1 MNENQLG
8 VLLENILDKVGVIA
22 EGQRILE
29 KKFET
34 LAQSQQVLEKKFDTL
49 AEGQKTLE
57 NKIESL
63 TKSQKLLEN
72 KMDIRFNAVEQRL
85 YSVESDIKGLK
96 KDSIIIKNYLMTIED
111 DLNDHERRIQVS
123 EEAEACGR

>member
-85 YSVESDIKGLK
+85 YSVERTSKG
-96 KDSIIIKNYLMTIED
+96 
-111 DLNDHERRIQVS
+111 
-123 EEAEACGR
+123 